1 MGNPPFVTDHSE
13 EYIICHNMGNYF
25 NAGAQEE
32 PGRILREYATR
43 PRKSELRAAEDEYNE
58 KLHTNERVPATGSD
72 DNAPCMMKIVTDYNE
87 TYHIQRARGHVFTRA
102 DPLDPPMEEVD

>member
-1 MGNPPFVTDHSE
+1 MGNFTVVTDHKE
-13 EYIICHNMGNYF
+13 EYIICCNVGNCC

-58 KLHTNERVPATGSD
+58 KLHTNEGVSATGSD
-72 DNAPCMMKIVTDYNE
+72 DNEPHTRKIVTDYKE
-87 TYHIQRARGHVFTRA
+87 TYHIQRARGQLFTRA